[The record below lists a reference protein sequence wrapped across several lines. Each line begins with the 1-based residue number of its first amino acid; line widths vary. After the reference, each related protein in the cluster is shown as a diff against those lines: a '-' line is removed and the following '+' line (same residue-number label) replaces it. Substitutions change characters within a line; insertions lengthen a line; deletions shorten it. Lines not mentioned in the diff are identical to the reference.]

1 MMNQKFQKKDT
12 HLQKKDNKL
21 LMNQGQYNN
30 TIMEYQNQ
38 IALTQTS
45 KFGTKNCVEKNDESR
60 ETCNT
65 NPQIKSKT
73 TM

>member
-1 MMNQKFQKKDT
+1 
-12 HLQKKDNKL
+12 
-21 LMNQGQYNN
+21 
-30 TIMEYQNQ
+30 MEYQNQ